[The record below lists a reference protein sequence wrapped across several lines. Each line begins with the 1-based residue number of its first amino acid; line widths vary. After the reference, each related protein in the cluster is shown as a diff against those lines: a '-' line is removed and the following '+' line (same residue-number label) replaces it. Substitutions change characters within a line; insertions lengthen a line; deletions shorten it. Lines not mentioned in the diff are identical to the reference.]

1 MVPPKRHLKAVDE
14 DSVVLDPWEQRFR
27 LLAGNVRALISLHDA
42 AGSFIYASPL
52 LSELTGVPRDT
63 LLGSPIQALI
73 HPEDCDRV
81 MSVHR
86 AWVRGPGAKTVE
98 YRVLASGGG
107 WCPVETTFVAGDG
120 AEVQWV
126 TRRLDVVGAEP
137 QTTAEIDPATG
148 LPTRFSLLDRLAW
161 ALHPAGS
168 GAAAV
173 IVIKLDGMERLVED
187 RGRPATSLVL
197 RELGRHITS
206 VLRPLDLVGQLDD
219 ERLAAVC
226 AGVDEETTVVRIAD
240 RIREVAGR
248 PLGAGGLPL
257 IPSVGATCSAA
268 GPAPPRSTASGRSR
282 GRRYRERPRRR
293 RDSARLAAPHPVNR
307 HSLSPRARRAAN
319 DPTLLGGPR
328 QEAL

>member
-1 MVPPKRHLKAVDE
+1 VVPPKRHLKAVDE
-14 DSVVLDPWEQRFR
+14 AGIALDPWEQRFQ
-27 LLAGNVRALISLHDA
+27 LLAANVRALISLHDA
-42 AGSFIYASPL
+42 AGSFLYASPL
-52 LSELTGVPRDT
+52 LSELTGVPRET

-120 AEVQWV
+120 AEVQWI

-168 GAAAV
+168 GAASVVV
-173 IVIKLDGMERLVED
+173 IRLDGMERLVED

-197 RELGRHITS
+197 RELGRHISS

-219 ERLAAVC
+219 QRLAAVC
-226 AGVDEETTVVRIAD
+226 AGVDEETTVVRIAE
-240 RIREVAGR
+240 RIREVAAR
-248 PLGAGGLPL
+248 PLGVGGIPL

-268 GPAPPRSTASGRSR
+268 GVRRPAALLQAALEAADTV
-282 GRRYRERPRRR
+282 
-293 RDSARLAAPHPVNR
+293 SAR
-307 HSLSPRARRAAN
+307 
-319 DPTLLGGPR
+319 GGDAI
-328 QEAL
+328 QLV

>member
-1 MVPPKRHLKAVDE
+1 MVPPKRHLQAVELDG
-14 DSVVLDPWEQRFR
+14 VAVDPWEQRFR

-52 LSELTGVPRDT
+52 VSELTGVPRET
-63 LLGSPIQALI
+63 LIGSPIQALI
-73 HPEDCDRV
+73 HPEDCERV

-86 AWVRGPGAKTVE
+86 AWMRGPSAQTVE

-148 LPTRFSLLDRLAW
+148 LPTRFALLDRLAW
-161 ALHPAGS
+161 ALHPAGP

-173 IVIKLDGMERLVED
+173 IVIRLDGMERLVED

-226 AGVDEETTVVRIAD
+226 AGVHEETTVVRIAE
-240 RIREVAGR
+240 RICEVAGR

-257 IPSVGATCSAA
+257 IPSVGATCSGAGLRRPAA
-268 GPAPPRSTASGRSR
+268 LLQAALEAADAVSQR
-282 GRRYRERPRRR
+282 G
-293 RDSARLAAPHPVNR
+293 
-307 HSLSPRARRAAN
+307 
-319 DPTLLGGPR
+319 GGAI
-328 QEAL
+328 ELV

>member
-1 MVPPKRHLKAVDE
+1 VVPPKRHLQAVDAAA
-14 DSVVLDPWEQRFR
+14 VAIDPWEQRFR

-42 AGSFIYASPL
+42 AGSFIYVSPL
-52 LSELTGVPRDT
+52 LSELTGVPRET
-63 LLGSPIQALI
+63 LVGSPIQALI

-137 QTTAEIDPATG
+137 QTTSEIDPATG
-148 LPTRFSLLDRLAW
+148 LPTRFSVLDRLAW
-161 ALHPAGS
+161 ALHPAGP
-168 GAAAV
+168 GTATV
-173 IVIKLDGMERLVED
+173 IVIRLDGMERLVED

-226 AGVDEETTVVRIAD
+226 AGVDEETTVVRIAE
-240 RIREVAGR
+240 RIREVARR
-248 PLGAGGLPL
+248 PIGAGGLPL
-257 IPSVGATCSAA
+257 VPSVGATCSAS
-268 GPAPPRSTASGRSR
+268 GQRRPAALLQAALEAADTV
-282 GRRYRERPRRR
+282 
-293 RDSARLAAPHPVNR
+293 SAR
-307 HSLSPRARRAAN
+307 
-319 DPTLLGGPR
+319 GGDEI
-328 QEAL
+328 QLV

>member
-1 MVPPKRHLKAVDE
+1 VVPPKRHLQAVELDG
-14 DSVVLDPWEQRFR
+14 VALDPWEQRFR

-52 LSELTGVPRDT
+52 VSELTGVPRDT

-73 HPEDCDRV
+73 HPEDCERV

-86 AWVRGPGAKTVE
+86 AWMRGPGAETVE
-98 YRVLASGGG
+98 YRVLAAGGG

-137 QTTAEIDPATG
+137 QTTSEIDPATG

-173 IVIKLDGMERLVED
+173 IVIRLDGMERLVED

-219 ERLAAVC
+219 ERLAAIC
-226 AGVDEETTVVRIAD
+226 AGVHEETTVVRIAE
-240 RIREVAGR
+240 RICEVAGR

-257 IPSVGATCSAA
+257 IPSVGATCSGAGLRRPAA
-268 GPAPPRSTASGRSR
+268 LLQAALEAADAVSLR
-282 GRRYRERPRRR
+282 G
-293 RDSARLAAPHPVNR
+293 
-307 HSLSPRARRAAN
+307 
-319 DPTLLGGPR
+319 GGAI
-328 QEAL
+328 ELV

>member
-1 MVPPKRHLKAVDE
+1 MVPPKRHLQAVDDE
-14 DSVVLDPWEQRFR
+14 GIALDPWEQRFR

-73 HPEDCDRV
+73 HPEDSERV

-98 YRVLASGGG
+98 YRVLASGGS

-173 IVIKLDGMERLVED
+173 IVIRLDGMERLVED

-226 AGVDEETTVVRIAD
+226 AGVHEETTVVRIAE
-240 RIREVAGR
+240 RICEVAGR

-257 IPSVGATCSAA
+257 IPSVGATCSGAGVRRPAA
-268 GPAPPRSTASGRSR
+268 LLQAALEAADAVSLR
-282 GRRYRERPRRR
+282 G
-293 RDSARLAAPHPVNR
+293 
-307 HSLSPRARRAAN
+307 
-319 DPTLLGGPR
+319 GGAI
-328 QEAL
+328 ELV

>member
-1 MVPPKRHLKAVDE
+1 MVPPKRHLQAVELDG
-14 DSVVLDPWEQRFR
+14 VAVDPWEQRFR

-52 LSELTGVPRDT
+52 VSELTGVPRET

-73 HPEDCDRV
+73 HPEDCERV

-86 AWVRGPGAKTVE
+86 AWMRGPGAQTVE

-148 LPTRFSLLDRLAW
+148 LPTRFALLDRLAW
-161 ALHPAGS
+161 ALHPAGP

-173 IVIKLDGMERLVED
+173 IVIRLDGMERLVED

-226 AGVDEETTVVRIAD
+226 AGVHEETTVVRIAE
-240 RIREVAGR
+240 RICEVAGR

-257 IPSVGATCSAA
+257 IPSVGATCSGAGLRRPAA
-268 GPAPPRSTASGRSR
+268 LLQAALEAADAVSQR
-282 GRRYRERPRRR
+282 G
-293 RDSARLAAPHPVNR
+293 
-307 HSLSPRARRAAN
+307 
-319 DPTLLGGPR
+319 GGAI
-328 QEAL
+328 ELV